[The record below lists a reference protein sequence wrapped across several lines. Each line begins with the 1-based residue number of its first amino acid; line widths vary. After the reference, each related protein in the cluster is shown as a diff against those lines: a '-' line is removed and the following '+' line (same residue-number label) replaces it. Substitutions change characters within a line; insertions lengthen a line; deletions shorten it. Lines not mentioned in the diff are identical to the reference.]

1 VRGLTGQVFG
11 LDAGVVGGHGI
22 PVAERHT
29 AWRNR
34 QLGLLL
40 GAKAISDIGYALDFV
55 CLSIFVWERTRSALA
70 TGLVSVA
77 LYAGAILGGRLGH
90 SYGHRWNRRSVMISA
105 DLLRMTVLLM
115 LTVLPGQATQWWLY
129 FAVFLIG
136 IGRSVFEATLSAATP
151 VLAGERTQLMNSV
164 LAGLKGIAFMIG
176 MGLSAIVVPLIGF
189 QGVFLLDAASYALS
203 ALVLLALRAPFR
215 EPAVPG
221 REIDGRPLVWPVV
234 VAAGLVPL
242 LVLRCLDAFG
252 SSSQHVGIPI
262 LGSEL
267 NPGAPTRPA
276 GLLWGTWAAGLLL
289 GSFVLRP
296 LVTRMI
302 ARAPGAVFCVAT
314 MVMSIGFIGMFWARD
329 WWLRLVSA
337 AVAGVGDAFS
347 EIAFK
352 QAVQQLPDDERGP
365 VFGLSQVVVNGGFM
379 VGLIVTSVVLNP
391 ALVPEWV
398 LLLHGVPLIVAAA
411 LAIRTGRAVRRAG

>member
-1 VRGLTGQVFG
+1 MPVERRGAPGR
-11 LDAGVVGGHGI
+11 D
-22 PVAERHT
+22 
-29 AWRNR
+29 R

-40 GAKAISDIGYALDFV
+40 GAKAVSDIGYALDFV

-77 LYAGAILGGRLGH
+77 LYAGAIVGGRLGH
-90 SYGHRWNRRSVMISA
+90 AYGNRWNRRSAMISA
-105 DLLRMTVLLM
+105 DVLRMGVLLV
-115 LTVLPGQATQWWLY
+115 LAVLPGQAQQGWLY
-129 FAVFLIG
+129 VAVFLVG

-164 LAGLKGIAFMIG
+164 LAGLKGIAFMVG
-176 MGLSAIVVPLIGF
+176 MGLSAIVVPLVGF
-189 QGVFLLDAASYALS
+189 RGVFLLDAGSYALS
-203 ALVLLALRAPFR
+203 ALVLLAIRVRFR
-215 EPAVPG
+215 EPVEPG
-221 REIDGRPLVWPVV
+221 REVVRRPVVWPVV

-242 LVLRCLDAFG
+242 LVVRCLDAFG

-267 NPGAPTRPA
+267 DPDAPTRAA
-276 GLLWGTWAAGLLL
+276 GVLWSVWAAGLLL

-296 LVTRMI
+296 LVTRI
-302 ARAPGAVFCVAT
+302 ITRAPGVVFCVAT
-314 MVMSIGFIGMFWARD
+314 MVMSVGFIGIFWADD
-329 WWLRLVSA
+329 WWLRLVAA

-347 EIAFK
+347 EVAFK
-352 QAVQQLPDDERGP
+352 QAVQRLPDDDRGP

-379 VGLIVTSVVLNP
+379 AGLVVTSVVLSP

-398 LLLHGVPLIVAAA
+398 LLLHGVPLIVAGASA
-411 LAIRTGRAVRRAG
+411 FRIGRVVGRVS